1 MTDGERKLFEMMQS
15 AARIAFLGGAGL
27 STESG
32 IPDFRGE
39 AGLYKA
45 QNEYGYAPETL
56 LSHSFFMRRPEI
68 FFDYYRKN
76 LICPDARPNPAH
88 VALAELERMGR
99 LTAVITQNIDGL
111 HQTAGSRTVLEL
123 HGSVSRNHC
132 MRCGKSYGV
141 DAVLHAS
148 GVPRCSCGGII
159 KPDVV
164 LYEEGLD
171 TDVLEQA
178 VFHISRADMLIIG
191 GTSLT
196 VYPAAG
202 LSRYY
207 RGHKLAVLNLSETY
221 EDERADLTVRAPIG
235 EVLESAVGA
244 LRRAL
249 EP

>member
-1 MTDGERKLFEMMQS
+1 MTSELTRLVQMLHEAK
-15 AARIAFLGGAGL
+15 RVAFLGGAGL

-32 IPDFRGE
+32 IPDFRSE
-39 AGLYKA
+39 TGLYKA

-56 LSHSFFMRRPEI
+56 LSHSFFLRKPEI

-76 LICPDARPNPAH
+76 LIYPAARPNRAH
-88 VALAELERMGR
+88 MALAELERMGR

-111 HQTAGSRTVLEL
+111 HQAAGSKNVYEL
-123 HGSVSRNHC
+123 HGSVYRNHC
-132 MRCGKSYGV
+132 MKCGKSYGV
-141 DAVLHAS
+141 EAVTEAA
-148 GVPRCSCGGII
+148 GVPRCVCGGVI

-171 TDVLEQA
+171 NATVEGA
-178 VFHISRADMLIIG
+178 IAHISRADMLIIG

-207 RGHKLAVLNLSETY
+207 RGDKLVVINLSETY
-221 EDERADLTVRAPIG
+221 EDERASLSLHAPIG
-235 EVLESAVGA
+235 EVLGEA
-244 LRRAL
+244 LIRLRQI
-249 EP
+249 